1 MGDDNVARLAERA
14 STKFGWNV
22 PATRL
27 RLSLLTS
34 DRGEEISGGASF
46 ENKEGRLLS
55 SGPLKLAAE
64 QVTDGSYL
72 LALVTPP
79 VPAPA
84 AAASSSSSSQAAV
97 SGSDVQLRF
106 EALLSAVGI
115 TVDDRVMSII
125 SRSSICRPAS
135 LCSGQLKTL

>member
-55 SGPLKLAAE
+55 SGLKLAAE